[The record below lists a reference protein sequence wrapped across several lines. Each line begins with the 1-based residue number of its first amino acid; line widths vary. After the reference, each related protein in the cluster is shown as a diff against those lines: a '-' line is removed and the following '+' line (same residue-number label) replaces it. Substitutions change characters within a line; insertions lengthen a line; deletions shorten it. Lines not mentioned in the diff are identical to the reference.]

1 MNNDRED
8 LLEIVESLETEL
20 RSILP
25 ETSPELPKNA
35 NETLERI
42 HLYINEIKEIAS
54 GIRLNGKKSRKSRK
68 SRKSGK

>member
-8 LLEIVESLETEL
+8 LLEIVESLESEL
-20 RSILP
+20 QSILP
-25 ETSPELPKNA
+25 ETSPELPKNT

>member
-8 LLEIVESLETEL
+8 LLEIVESLESEL
-20 RSILP
+20 QSILP
-25 ETSPELPKNA
+25 ETSPELPENA

>member
-1 MNNDRED
+1 MNNYRED

>member
-8 LLEIVESLETEL
+8 LLEIVESLESEL
-20 RSILP
+20 QSILP

>member
-8 LLEIVESLETEL
+8 LLEIVESLESEL